1 MLAAREKW
9 QNTTLNTSLKYI
21 HPVINHLELFY
32 LHLGNN
38 HACTYVFCGLE
49 PDFPWSLILMVK
61 LKGYFKSL
69 LNQVCGEKRSAL
81 IVIMHNM

>member
-49 PDFPWSLILMVK
+49 PDFPWSLILITKGLFQNHYLIKYVVK
-61 LKGYFKSL
+61 KE
-69 LNQVCGEKRSAL
+69 V
-81 IVIMHNM
+81 H